1 MEVNKNIEIAG
12 QKIGHNYAPFIV
24 AEMSGNH
31 NQSLARALKIVDAA
45 VEAGAH
51 ALKLQTA
58 SPEGLTLEVDSP
70 DFLISDKNSLWYG
83 KNLFQ
88 LYKEAVTPWEWHK
101 EIFDY
106 CKKRG
111 IIAFSSPFELGAVDF
126 LESLDVPCYKIASF
140 EIVDIQ
146 LVKKVASTGKPIIMS
161 TGMASLSE
169 IETAV
174 STARSEGNDQIIL
187 LKCTSTYPANPVDTN
202 LMTIE
207 HLRESFGTQVGLS
220 DHTMGVG
227 VSCAAVA
234 KGATLIEKH
243 FTLSRD
249 EGGVDAAFSLEP
261 KELKSLVEETQ
272 RAWQAMGTIKYGGS
286 ENEKS
291 SLKYRRSI
299 YVAEDILEGEL
310 FTEKNIRVVRPG
322 YGLAPVYIDIFL
334 GRRSKKYLKKGDA
347 LSWSHIG

>member
-1 MEVNKNIEIAG
+1 
-12 QKIGHNYAPFIV
+12 
-24 AEMSGNH
+24 
-31 NQSLARALKIVDAA
+31 
-45 VEAGAH
+45 
-51 ALKLQTA
+51 
-58 SPEGLTLEVDSP
+58 
-70 DFLISDKNSLWYG
+70 
-83 KNLFQ
+83 
-88 LYKEAVTPWEWHK
+88 
-101 EIFDY
+101 
-106 CKKRG
+106 
-111 IIAFSSPFELGAVDF
+111 
-126 LESLDVPCYKIASF
+126 
-140 EIVDIQ
+140 
-146 LVKKVASTGKPIIMS
+146 MS